1 MKSRLP
7 FIIQVVFLFIIH
19 HSAFIIWSEGFV
31 LLIEDLFKNRKP
43 VVGVIHVGALPGTPA
58 SQFSVDE
65 LTELAAREAA
75 LYRDAGVDA
84 VAVENMHD
92 VPYTR
97 GSVGPEIVAAMSV
110 VARAVKSEAKLPTGV
125 QILAGANTEAMSVA
139 HAAGLDFIRAEGFAF
154 AHVADEGLI
163 ESSAAEL
170 LRFRRH
176 IGAERVRVW
185 ADVKKK
191 HSSHAITADV
201 PLGETAAAVEFM
213 RADAVIV
220 TGGVTGE
227 PPRIEDV
234 REAKSR
240 CRLPVLLGSGVTAE
254 NVAEF
259 YDAADG
265 FIVGSYFKEGGLWSN
280 TVDPSRVERMTD
292 ALRRLSARP

>member
-1 MKSRLP
+1 MTK
-7 FIIQVVFLFIIH
+7 
-19 HSAFIIWSEGFV
+19 
-31 LLIEDLFKNRKP
+31 DLFTTPKP

-58 SQFSVDE
+58 SELSVGA
-65 LTELAAREAA
+65 LAELAAREAA
-75 LYRDAGVDA
+75 VYRGGGVDGLM
-84 VAVENMHD
+84 VENMHD
-92 VPYTR
+92 VPYLR
-97 GSVGPEIVAAMSV
+97 GAVGPEIVAAMAV
-110 VARAVKSEAKLPTGV
+110 VARAVKSEAGLPVGV
-125 QILAGANTEAMSVA
+125 QILAGANAEALAVA
-139 HAAGLDFIRAEGFAF
+139 HAAGLDYIRAEGFSF

-163 ESSAAEL
+163 QSSAAEL
-170 LRFRRH
+170 LRLRRR
-176 IGAERVRVW
+176 IGADGVRVW

-240 CRLPVLLGSGVTAE
+240 SRLPVLLGSGVTAE

-259 YDAADG
+259 YDDADG
-265 FIVGSYFKEGGLWSN
+265 FIVGSYFKEGGHWAN
-280 TVDPSRVERMTD
+280 AVDPSRVGRLVD
-292 ALRRLSARP
+292 AVRSVSGRKGAKAS

>member
-1 MKSRLP
+1 MT
-7 FIIQVVFLFIIH
+7 
-19 HSAFIIWSEGFV
+19 A
-31 LLIEDLFKNRKP
+31 DLFKSVKP

-58 SQFSVDE
+58 SRFGVDE

-75 LYRDAGVDA
+75 LYRDGGVDGLM
-84 VAVENMHD
+84 VENMHD
-92 VPYTR
+92 VPYLR
-97 GSVGPEIVAAMSV
+97 GSVGPEVVAAMAV
-110 VARAVKSEAKLPTGV
+110 VARAVKAEAGLPVGV

-139 HAAGLDFIRAEGFAF
+139 HAAGLDYIRAEGFAF

-170 LRFRRH
+170 LRFRRK
-176 IGAERVRVW
+176 IGADGVRVW

-201 PLGETAAAVEFM
+201 SLGETAAAAEFM
-213 RADAVIV
+213 RADAVVV

-227 PPRIEDV
+227 PPRVAAV

-240 CRLPVLLGSGVTAE
+240 CRLPVLLGSGMSAE

-259 YDAADG
+259 YGDADG
-265 FIVGSYFKEGGLWSN
+265 LIVGSYFKEGGLWSN
-280 TVDPSRVERMTD
+280 TVERARVERLME
-292 ALRRLSARP
+292 AVRVLRGDE